1 MVAVAWASVE
11 ADGGEQIFVGCLGFR
26 IKRLLMTDGEV
37 MPKPPRDSGLSGR
50 VDELEGVWGG
60 P

>member
-1 MVAVAWASVE
+1 MVPVAWASVE

-37 MPKPPRDSGLSGR
+37 MPKATSRFWLKRESR
-50 VDELEGVWGG
+50 
-60 P
+60 